1 MRAAGFA
8 SGALALAMLAGAAC
22 GRHQAAGPAADPA
35 AAAETVRATETAFAK
50 TMADRDHAAFVTFL
64 SDEAVFLSDRRALR
78 GRDAVATAWKP
89 LFDGP
94 DAPFS
99 WSPER
104 VEVLDSGRLALST
117 GPVLDPGGKR
127 IGTYVSTWRLDPDGR
142 WRIVFDGGCPGC
154 E

>member
-1 MRAAGFA
+1 MRAGVLA
-8 SGALALAMLAGAAC
+8 SGALALAMLGGVAC
-22 GRHQAAGPAADPA
+22 GTHEAADPA
-35 AAAETVRATETAFAK
+35 AAPAGAADAVRATETAFAR
-50 TMADRDHAAFVTFL
+50 TMADRDHAAFVTYL
-64 SDEAVFLSDRRALR
+64 SDEAVFLSDRRTLR
-78 GRDAVATAWKP
+78 GRDAVAAAWKP
-89 LFDGP
+89 LFEGP
-94 DAPFS
+94 AAPFS

-117 GPVLDPGGKR
+117 GPVLDPDGKR